1 MACSGFAG
9 GTLGYI
15 MYDITHYVLHHTKL
29 PKYFQTVKRLHLEH
43 HYKNYELGFGVT
55 SPSGMLYSALSLPI
69 LLKREDR
76 KLEYFQG

>member
-55 SPSGMLYSALSLPI
+55 SPFWDVVFGTELTNTFE
-69 LLKREDR
+69 KRR
-76 KLEYFQG
+76 